1 MRSMGAEGQE
11 RVISSK
17 GQRNEEQQR
26 KRARRYGRGGGREPV
41 AIVSAPVPESHW
53 VPGTAAKGLDCERYR
68 LCFLQQLSEAS
79 MFPDLEKY

>member
-17 GQRNEEQQR
+17 GQRNEQQR
-26 KRARRYGRGGGREPV
+26 KRARRYGRGGGLEPV

-53 VPGTAAKGLDCERYR
+53 VPGTAAKGLDCERYC

-79 MFPDLEKY
+79 MFPDLEIY